1 MVLFSRISGATGSGK
16 TLLLKALKARGEQI
30 LDLEDLAKH
39 KGKNPQP
46 RDCNMPGQVR
56 LKQIDSHERSAM
68 KFTPVMTLNDFD
80 KNNDNY

>member
-39 KGKNPQP
+39 KGKNDQ
-46 RDCNMPGQVR
+46 DIIQ
-56 LKQIDSHERSAM
+56 DH
-68 KFTPVMTLNDFD
+68 
-80 KNNDNY
+80 Y